1 MLTTENYSGK
11 APYAAKAT
19 DGTNI
24 TAGAY
29 GSYTTAKNNN
39 GTIRANGTV
48 GSGVVSSVK
57 TVRPVVTTFAST
69 VIEDSVTSKDYAGK
83 AVSGGTFAHN
93 HTKPIGALVSDELA
107 GVSTDVVKS
116 PGNKGDVIRSINKLE
131 TLRTRRFTTAVRA
144 NKYNRV
150 TGSWASNYPVVA
162 TDTLDTDVAATPT
175 LSAPGQLVY
184 MAGSVKPVCGNDN
197 NSAYKAKTNG

>member
-1 MLTTENYSGK
+1 MLTSENYSGK

-24 TAGAY
+24 NAGPY
-29 GSYTTAKNNN
+29 GSYTTAKNSH

-48 GSGVVSSVK
+48 SSGVVSSVR

-69 VIEDSVTSKDYAGK
+69 VIEDTVTSKDYAGK
-83 AVSGGTFAHN
+83 AVSGGDFAHN
-93 HTKPIGALVSDELA
+93 HTKPIGHLVSDELA
-107 GVSTDVVKS
+107 GVSTNVIKS
-116 PGNKGDVIRSINKLE
+116 PGNNNDVIRSINKLE

-150 TGSWASNYPVVA
+150 TDTWAAGYPAVA
-162 TDTLDTDVAATPT
+162 VDSLGNDVAATPT
-175 LSAPGQLVY
+175 LSAPGQLTY
-184 MAGSVKPVCGNDN
+184 MAGSVVPVFGNAA